1 VQEPD
6 PTPEAPFPIE
16 ATYQEALKLI
26 KESRWTEAKRAIEL
40 VEAVDPTYKN
50 AAKLRVMVEEVIQTS
65 FYGFRLP
72 PHLAAQQRQAAA
84 PPASADEP
92 EDEPSSTPSRRT
104 RWPLILAGA
113 IVLVMLVAI
122 WMMFPR

>member
-1 VQEPD
+1 MQD
-6 PTPEAPFPIE
+6 PEAVPDAPHSLE
-16 ATYQEALKLI
+16 AAYQEALQLI
-26 KESRWTEAKRAIEL
+26 KQSRWTEAKRAIER

-72 PHLAAQQRQAAA
+72 PHLAAQQR
-84 PPASADEP
+84 PPAVQTASDEEP
-92 EDEPSSTPSRRT
+92 EDDLPPPRRT
-104 RWPLILAGA
+104 RWPLLLTGL
-113 IVLVMLVAI
+113 IVLLMLVAI